1 MLEVNNL
8 SVTYGQHRALDDISV
23 QIAKGE
29 VVVILGANGAGK
41 SSLLRAIA
49 GLSEGHCDGDISFA
63 GQSLLGRSP
72 DEIVTGGIALVPE
85 GRAIFGDLNVEE
97 NLRLGAYS
105 ERARMNEQAN
115 LDRVLALFPKLR
127 ERRKQIT
134 RTMSGGEQQM
144 VAVGRALMSDPTI
157 LMLDEPSLGLS
168 PLLSK
173 ELFQALGRIRETG
186 PGVLVVEQNAKLSL
200 AIADRGYL
208 IENGHIVGA
217 NDAATL
223 AADPAVQAA
232 YLGGK
237 PGRAGTRPPRPA
249 ASQPAP
255 PLSASPPPATP
266 TTPASVDGRVYIT
279 PAGLSGGAQDS
290 TTLIGENLDS
300 LLGRA
305 NAAARPSSMAMP
317 SSAAKGRT
325 GPKIV
330 EITPEPEAPS
340 PARQPAAASGAS
352 GGDDRISTM
361 LADFEAAAQR
371 ARQPLA
377 NGQPTAPARRVTHD
391 DAPIGLPEIPV
402 YRKAKVEIY
411 KRDGSGALVKTR
423 EA

>member
-1 MLEVNNL
+1 MLEVKNL
-8 SVTYGQHRALDDISV
+8 SVSYGQHRALQDVSV
-23 QIAKGE
+23 EIAKGE

-63 GQSLLGRSP
+63 GQTLLGHSP

-115 LDRVLALFPKLR
+115 LDRVLTLFPKLR
-127 ERRKQIT
+127 ERRKQIS

-144 VAVGRALMSDPTI
+144 VAIGRALMSDPTI

-186 PGVLVVEQNAKLSL
+186 LGVLVVEQNAKLSL

-208 IENGHIVGA
+208 IENGRIVGS
-217 NDAATL
+217 NDAASL
-223 AADPAVQAA
+223 ASDPAVQAA

-237 PGRAGTRPPRPA
+237 PGRVAAPAPRPVA
-249 ASQPAP
+249 ATTKQPDP
-255 PLSASPPPATP
+255 VTVVTPPAT
-266 TTPASVDGRVYIT
+266 AGGSDRVYVT
-279 PAGLSGGAQDS
+279 PAGLSGGAADAGS
-290 TTLIGENLDS
+290 LIGENLNS

-305 NAAARPSSMAMP
+305 SAAARPSSTAL
-317 SSAAKGRT
+317 SSPAAGGRK

-330 EITPEPEAPS
+330 EITPEPEAPV
-340 PARQPAAASGAS
+340 PASTTAGSGHERA
-352 GGDDRISTM
+352 GGDERISTM
-361 LADFEAAAQR
+361 LADFEAAAKKAREPRHMGR
-371 ARQPLA
+371 APKAERSKTR
-377 NGQPTAPARRVTHD
+377 GEE
-391 DAPIGLPEIPV
+391 PIGLPEIPV
-402 YRKAKVEIY
+402 FRKAKVEVF
-411 KRDGSGALVKTR
+411 KRDRNGALVKAR

>member
-1 MLEVNNL
+1 
-8 SVTYGQHRALDDISV
+8 
-23 QIAKGE
+23 
-29 VVVILGANGAGK
+29 
-41 SSLLRAIA
+41 
-49 GLSEGHCDGDISFA
+49 
-63 GQSLLGRSP
+63 
-72 DEIVTGGIALVPE
+72 
-85 GRAIFGDLNVEE
+85 
-97 NLRLGAYS
+97 
-105 ERARMNEQAN
+105 
-115 LDRVLALFPKLR
+115 
-127 ERRKQIT
+127 
-134 RTMSGGEQQM
+134 
-144 VAVGRALMSDPTI
+144 
-157 LMLDEPSLGLS
+157 
-168 PLLSK
+168 
-173 ELFQALGRIRETG
+173 
-186 PGVLVVEQNAKLSL
+186 VLVVEQNAKLSL

-217 NDAATL
+217 NDAAAL

-249 ASQPAP
+249 ASQPVP
-255 PLSASPPPATP
+255 PPSASPPPATP
-266 TTPASVDGRVYIT
+266 ATPASGDGRVYIT

-340 PARQPAAASGAS
+340 PARQPAAASGGS
-352 GGDDRISTM
+352 GSDDRISSM

-371 ARQPLA
+371 ARQPLGKGPRA
-377 NGQPTAPARRVTHD
+377 NGGTTAPARSMKQD
-391 DAPIGLPEIPV
+391 DAPVGLPEIPV

-411 KRDGSGALVKTR
+411 KRDGSGALVKAR